1 MNLLRI
7 AGSVASFAFNMIWP
21 IDLFSV
27 PADEIYDEAARRAAE
42 RFADAEAEF
51 DVSEAAEG
59 EEPLLAGYPGSH
71 ALNQDFSES
80 SGDPDGAAG
89 KPDSLESIAEEFFGA
104 VFDGASPRVLELAC
118 KLRDEIHAQFSELFS
133 WRTSLTS
140 VAGEASADCGPVT
153 ETPDAAPTSGCG
165 VGQPNQN
172 PVLSVELTRLEVQA
186 AAHAAYIA
194 ADDPAHSFADGF
206 GPGDS
211 PALYRALADKLLG
224 AWAESVNADG
234 VKGVWVLDTKQVT

>member
-1 MNLLRI
+1 MNLLLR
-7 AGSVASFAFNMIWP
+7 AVGSVASFAFNMIWP

-51 DVSEAAEG
+51 DVSEPAEG

-104 VFDGASPRVLELAC
+104 VFDSASPRVLELAC
-118 KLRDEIHAQFSELFS
+118 KLRDEIHAQFSEPFS
-133 WRTSLTS
+133 WRCTSLTS
-140 VAGEASADCGPVT
+140 VAAEASADCGPVT
-153 ETPDAAPTSGCG
+153 ETPDGQPSISYVDVRAATSGLRMWRDG
-165 VGQPNQN
+165 RSPVRDPQN
-172 PVLSVELTRLEVQA
+172 ERAWQNIADRLDRCADELEQA
-186 AAHAAYIA
+186 AKHQA
-194 ADDPAHSFADGF
+194 
-206 GPGDS
+206 
-211 PALYRALADKLLG
+211 
-224 AWAESVNADG
+224 
-234 VKGVWVLDTKQVT
+234 T